1 VPDLASPAREELTEF
16 VAAVAHDLL
25 EPLSTVNGYL
35 DLFLRRYGR
44 GLDDGGRELLDA
56 AQSGAQGMQAL
67 VQGLL
72 ELTGATPPAEE
83 RGPVDLGA
91 IVAQIVL
98 RLSNALEAA
107 GATLTV
113 DEPLPA
119 VTGDPVQLARL
130 FQNLVANA
138 LKFRRQDEP
147 PMVRVSASA
156 ALSAGVWELA
166 VTDNGIGIAPD
177 KRELVF
183 ATFKRLHSRSVYPG
197 SGLGLAICKRIV
209 EDHHGRIWVTDGPGG
224 TGASFRFTLPA

>member
-1 VPDLASPAREELTEF
+1 VPNIASPAREELTEF

-35 DLFLRRYGR
+35 DLFLRRYG
-44 GLDDGGRELLDA
+44 GELDGGGVELVEA
-56 AQSGAQGMQAL
+56 ARSGAHGMQAL

-83 RGPVDLGA
+83 RRPVDLGA
-91 IVAQIVL
+91 VVAQVEL

-107 GATLTV
+107 GATLRVEDQLPTV
-113 DEPLPA
+113 D
-119 VTGDPVQLARL
+119 GDAVQLARL

-138 LKFRRQDEP
+138 LKFCRPGAP
-147 PMVRVSASA
+147 PDVRVSASA
-156 ALSAGVWELA
+156 ALGAGVWELA
-166 VTDNGIGIAPD
+166 VTDNGIGIAAD
-177 KRELVF
+177 KRDEVF
-183 ATFKRLHSRSVYPG
+183 GTFKRLHARSVYPG

-209 EDHHGRIWVTDGPGG
+209 EDHGGRIWVTGGPGG